1 MNTIT
6 KHYIDG
12 AFVESHGR
20 EVMEIINPTN
30 RKVIAQVTLGDEDDA
45 RRAIAAAKRAFARYG
60 RSTKEERAKILRR
73 LHEAVSARID
83 DLTAAMVEEIGP
95 TAHAL
100 QLDVTQEEQWRSA
113 AAKIRDVGEVDIV
126 VNNAG
131 YFPNRSIDELDLAT
145 WRKTF
150 ATNLD
155 SHFLSAKYFLPTM
168 RKKKWGRFVGISSNM
183 VGLAIPGMS
192 HYIATKMGIIGF
204 MRGLANDVAN
214 DGITANAVLPGLTN
228 TLATAPQSEDQK
240 RATWEQQ
247 AIKRMEEPEDVT
259 GAVLFLTSDDAAFIT
274 GQAIVV
280 DGGQYR
286 IG

>member
-1 MNTIT
+1 MKIST
-6 KHYIDG
+6 KTHEG
-12 AFVESHGR
+12 RVAFVTGAAQGIGQAIAVALAERGAQ
-20 EVMEIINPTN
+20 
-30 RKVIAQVTLGDEDDA
+30 VIAT
-45 RRAIAAAKRAFARYG
+45 
-60 RSTKEERAKILRR
+60 
-73 LHEAVSARID
+73 
-83 DLTAAMVEEIGP
+83 DLTPPNGAVEKIGP
-95 TAHAL
+95 AAHAF
-100 QLDVTQEEQWRSA
+100 QL
-113 AAKIRDVGEVDIV
+113 

-131 YFPNRSIDELDLAT
+131 YFPSRSIDELDLPT
-145 WRKTF
+145 WRKTM

-155 SHFLSAKYFLPTM
+155 SHFLSAKYFLPAM

-192 HYIATKMGIIGF
+192 HYITTKMGIIGF
-204 MRGLANDVAN
+204 MRGLANDVAS

-228 TLATAPQSEDQK
+228 TLAIAPQSEEQK

-247 AIKRMEEPEDVT
+247 AIKRLGEPEDIT
-259 GAVLFLTSDDAAFIT
+259 GAILFLTSDDAAFIT

>member
-1 MNTIT
+1 MKTSIKT
-6 KHYIDG
+6 HERRVALVTG
-12 AFVESHGR
+12 AAQGLGQAIALALAERGAQ
-20 EVMEIINPTN
+20 
-30 RKVIAQVTLGDEDDA
+30 VIATDL
-45 RRAIAAAKRAFARYG
+45 AAPRG
-60 RSTKEERAKILRR
+60 
-73 LHEAVSARID
+73 
-83 DLTAAMVEEIGP
+83 TADKIGP
-95 TAHAL
+95 TAYAFE
-100 QLDVTQEEQWRSA
+100 LDVTKEGDWRSVSV
-113 AAKIRDVGEVDIV
+113 KSRDVGDVDIV

-145 WRKTF
+145 WRKTM

-155 SHFLSAKYFLPTM
+155 AQFLSAKYFLPTM
-168 RKKKWGRFVGISSNM
+168 RRKKWGRFVGISSNM

-192 HYIATKMGIIGF
+192 HYITTKMGIIGF
-204 MRGLANDVAN
+204 MRGLANDVAS

-228 TLATAPQSEDQK
+228 TLATAPQSEEQK

-247 AIKRMEEPEDVT
+247 AIKRLGEPEDMT
-259 GAVLFLTSDDAAFIT
+259 GAILFLTSDDAAFIT

>member
-1 MNTIT
+1 MKTIGRT
-6 KHYIDG
+6 HDG
-12 AFVESHGR
+12 RVALVTGAAQGIGQAIALALAERG
-20 EVMEIINPTN
+20 
-30 RKVIAQVTLGDEDDA
+30 AQV
-45 RRAIAAAKRAFARYG
+45 I
-60 RSTKEERAKILRR
+60 STDLKLPNETVNKIG
-73 LHEAVSARID
+73 S
-83 DLTAAMVEEIGP
+83 
-95 TAHAL
+95 TAHAF
-100 QLDVTQEEQWRSA
+100 QHDVTKEDDWNSVFLKSQEL
-113 AAKIRDVGEVDIV
+113 GGVDIV

-131 YFPNRSIDELDLAT
+131 YFPNCPIDELDLTT
-145 WRKTF
+145 WRKTI

-155 SHFLSAKYFLPTM
+155 SHFLSVKYFLPMM

-192 HYIATKMGIIGF
+192 HYITSKMGIIGF

-228 TLATAPQSEDQK
+228 TLATAPQPDEMK

-247 AIKRMEEPEDVT
+247 AIKRLGEPEDIT

>member
-1 MNTIT
+1 MKPTFKT
-6 KHYIDG
+6 HEGRTALVTG
-12 AFVESHGR
+12 AGQGIGQAIALALAERGAQ
-20 EVMEIINPTN
+20 
-30 RKVIAQVTLGDEDDA
+30 VIATDLQIPQET
-45 RRAIAAAKRAFARYG
+45 IN
-60 RSTKEERAKILRR
+60 KIG
-73 LHEAVSARID
+73 S
-83 DLTAAMVEEIGP
+83 
-95 TAHAL
+95 TAHGL
-100 QLDVTQEEQWRSA
+100 PLDVTKDEDWRSVSL
-113 AAKIRDVGEVDIV
+113 KSQEWGGIDIV

-131 YFPNRSIDELDLAT
+131 YFPNRLIDELDLAT
-145 WRKTF
+145 WRKTI

-155 SHFLSAKYFLPTM
+155 SHFLSVKYFLASM

-192 HYIATKMGIIGF
+192 HYITTKMGIIGF

-228 TLATAPQSEDQK
+228 TLATAAQPDEMK

-247 AIKRMEEPEDVT
+247 AIKRLGEPEDIT
-259 GAVLFLTSDDAAFIT
+259 GAILFLTGDDAAFIT

>member
-1 MNTIT
+1 MKTSSRT
-6 KHYIDG
+6 HEGRLALVTG
-12 AFVESHGR
+12 A
-20 EVMEIINPTN
+20 
-30 RKVIAQVTLGDEDDA
+30 AQGIGQ
-45 RRAIAAAKRAFARYG
+45 AIAVALADRGARVIVTDL
-60 RSTKEERAKILRR
+60 RLPKE
-73 LHEAVSARID
+73 
-83 DLTAAMVEEIGP
+83 TANKIGP
-95 TAHAL
+95 AAYAF
-100 QLDVTQEEQWRSA
+100 QLDVTEEENWRSVSL
-113 AAKIRDVGEVDIV
+113 KSRDVGEVDIV

-131 YFPNRSIDELDLAT
+131 YFPNRSIDELDLST
-145 WRKTF
+145 WRKTI

-155 SHFLSAKYFLPTM
+155 SHFLSAKYFLAPM

-214 DGITANAVLPGLTN
+214 DGITANTVLPGLTN
-228 TLATAPQSEDQK
+228 TLAIAPQSEEQK
-240 RATWEQQ
+240 RSTWEQQ
-247 AIKRMEEPEDVT
+247 AIKRLGEPEDIT
-259 GAVLFLTSDDAAFIT
+259 GAILFLTSDDAAFIT